1 MKKIIALLLASVIAF
16 SFTGAAS
23 SGKTDTALNVS
34 SDNIAY
40 EISDSLYGL
49 FIEDISYACDGGLVS
64 NLINNNSFEYPFD
77 SLYAWN
83 IESENYFV
91 SDEGGIN
98 GKNGQYLSVSVNGGA
113 KIQNIGYPELY
124 DYKTYDYNEKKATT
138 PDMGFKRGE
147 KYAFSA
153 YFKNVD
159 FKGAIVAS
167 LDARGNSQKYRFDID
182 NCNEWTKIDLVLTA
196 DATADGAFLLTAE
209 GSGTF
214 CMDFVSL
221 VPVNSYGYDSEQWKY
236 VSLRSDLYE
245 ALKQLSPSFIRF
257 PGGCLAEGDSL
268 ENLFSWKN
276 TIGPLEE
283 REQTYNLWRDDNNG
297 RRYINT
303 NSMGYHEYFTL
314 CADLGAEPIP
324 VLNVGL
330 TCQGRNGY
338 GEMRDKYKNGAITET
353 DWQEYLKTIAL
364 TPGTAEWE
372 QYAKDILDLIEYAN
386 GDVSTEWGA
395 KRAENGHPEPFNMKY
410 IALGNENWGEV
421 YWRNFDEL
429 YNMVKEKYPD
439 ITVVTTSGAW
449 LEGEDFDYAWIT
461 ANSKYRDTIVDEHYY
476 TVGSYL
482 FNNTHR
488 YDSYERSGAKVFVG
502 EYAPKSD
509 GVGTLMT
516 KNNIWAAVES
526 AAYLT
531 GIERNGDVVKM
542 ISYAPT
548 FAKVNAQCWDVN
560 MIWFD
565 SQQVVYTPDYFVQML
580 FANNYGTHYITTD
593 FDKTEDGIYS
603 SVTVDKDEEV
613 IYVKLVNSSGKNQTV
628 DINLEGFENAKNP
641 TVQYMSETFKAA
653 CNETGERIKV
663 APAQK
668 ALSIKNNSVKYEMG
682 GLSASVIRIPYGNND
697 GSGLYTLPDFGIIM
711 PYIHPVIEI
720 AVPCVFGLVVVCA
733 AATVFALKY
742 KNSHKRKQKDK

>member
-98 GKNGQYLSVSVNGGA
+98 SKNEQYLSVSVNGGA

-138 PDMGFKRGE
+138 PDMGFKKGE
-147 KYAFSA
+147 EYAFSA

-372 QYAKDILDLIEYAN
+372 QYVKDILDLIEYAN

-429 YNMVKEKYPD
+429 YNTVKEKYPD

-668 ALSIKNNSVKYEMG
+668 TLSIKNNSVKYEMG